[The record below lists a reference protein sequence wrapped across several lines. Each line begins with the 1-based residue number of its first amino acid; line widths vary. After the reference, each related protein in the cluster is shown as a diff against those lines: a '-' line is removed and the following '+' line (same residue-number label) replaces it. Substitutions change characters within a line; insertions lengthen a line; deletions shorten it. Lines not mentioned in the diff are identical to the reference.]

1 MESTTSPKDQT
12 TTATAEAETLLVP
25 PETETGGSKVL
36 PDVVTEQPAQ
46 LALEV
51 EKTKEDEQ
59 VQTDQRRSLLLIEDN
74 RGCALI
80 GRESGAT
87 DTSSVMS

>member
-1 MESTTSPKDQT
+1 MESTTSPNQT
-12 TTATAEAETLLVP
+12 STATAEAETLLVP
-25 PETETGGSKVL
+25 PETETGASKVL
-36 PDVVTEQPAQ
+36 SDVVTEQPAQ

-51 EKTKEDEQ
+51 ERKEEDEQ
-59 VQTDQRRSLLLIEDN
+59 VQTDQRRSLLLVEDN